1 MPHSGGDTLEAI
13 ERIGLMNIEDMETLL
28 AGGRPAR
35 TLNPEVFDGGGA
47 MTDRVDAR
55 GADRLRA

>member
-35 TLNPEVFDGGGA
+35 TLNPQVFEA
-47 MTDRVDAR
+47 VTP
-55 GADRLRA
+55 